1 MVLFVRGAHLAET
14 SATTGREGRI
24 RLSRRKSLRGRD
36 TTFLLS
42 STMPVPA
49 LAVI

>member
-1 MVLFVRGAHLAET
+1 MVPVVRSAHLGET
-14 SATTGREGRI
+14 FAKAARKRRI
-24 RLSRRKSLRGRD
+24 RLSCRRSLRGRD

-42 STMPVPA
+42 SVIRVPA

>member
-1 MVLFVRGAHLAET
+1 MVPVVRGAHLDET
-14 SATTGREGRI
+14 SATKGREGRI
-24 RLSRRKSLRGRD
+24 RLSCRRSLRGRD

-42 STMPVPA
+42 SVIRVPA

>member
-1 MVLFVRGAHLAET
+1 MALFVRGAHLDET
-14 SATTGREGRI
+14 SATKGREGRV
-24 RLSRRKSLRGRD
+24 RLSRRRSLRGRD

-42 STMPVPA
+42 SVIPVPA

>member
-1 MVLFVRGAHLAET
+1 MALFVRSAHLAEK
-14 SATTGREGRI
+14 SATSGREGRI
-24 RLSRRKSLRGRD
+24 RLSPRRSWRGRD

-42 STMPVPA
+42 SAIPVPA